1 MPPRH
6 RPRDA
11 TKPVVVAA
19 VALGAFAVGLGDQH
33 VWSYDEARPGLV
45 ARDVLYGHWLV
56 PHLGGALYPDKP
68 PLFAWIVAL
77 LSPRGVSEWSLRLP
91 AAVAAAAT
99 VGVTCAIATRV
110 AGGVAGLVAAA
121 TLAGS
126 PAFVHWA
133 RTGRME
139 SLLVLWLAL
148 TFWSAL
154 AWLDT
159 TARRHAALAGVWM
172 GLGVL
177 TKGPFAL
184 LPVPAVA
191 IVRLA
196 RRADRVT
203 SFGVAIGL
211 GATVGVPA
219 AWLAL
224 CVIVDPTGLVTYG
237 RAAIQ
242 AFTEEIA
249 ARRPRPS
256 SFGII
261 TVAAGFFPWTLL
273 LPGAAVLLVRSGR
286 HARRLLALPL
296 AWIAVV
302 AVLLTVV
309 VSPRESYLLMLYPPL
324 AILVGWAWSTAAGRA
339 RLLLAAPLGIA
350 VVGCA
355 IVGVAAI
362 ATPLSVE
369 THGVG
374 VLLDARFGATLL
386 VLVATAASAT
396 VALARAGR
404 MAHAGTVLGA
414 AVLCAVLLVEIH
426 VYTPAVN
433 QRFPTRAVA
442 AGFARAAPPDAIT
455 VLYVDRQ
462 RAPALMFYLPQR
474 PLKVRSIAD
483 LRARLAGSDGAGSI
497 LTLLPRT
504 QLEGLQS
511 AGCRPARV
519 AHEDQVNG
527 VSYVLAEFRS
537 GSECPPIGSVAVA
550 GPSDLG
556 PMVTGSSGR

>member
-1 MPPRH
+1 MGPWSHGDPVEWPLGSCDAMPPRH

-159 TARRHAALAGVWM
+159 TARRHAALAGV
-172 GLGVL
+172 
-177 TKGPFAL
+177 
-184 LPVPAVA
+184 
-191 IVRLA
+191 
-196 RRADRVT
+196 
-203 SFGVAIGL
+203 SIGL

-242 AFTEEIA
+242 AFSEEIA

>member
-1 MPPRH
+1 MI
-6 RPRDA
+6 
-11 TKPVVVAA
+11 PVVVAA
-19 VALGAFAVGLGDQH
+19 IALGAFAVGLGDQH
-33 VWSYDEARPGLV
+33 VWSYDEARPALV

-68 PLFAWIVAL
+68 PLFAWLVAL

-139 SLLVLWLAL
+139 SLLVLWIAL

-191 IVRLA
+191 IARLA

-203 SFGVAIGL
+203 SRFGVAIGI

-219 AWLAL
+219 GWLAL
-224 CVIVDPTGLVTYG
+224 CVIVDPTGLVNYG
-237 RAAIQ
+237 GAAIQ

-256 SFGII
+256 SFGVI
-261 TVAAGFFPWTLL
+261 TAAAGFFPWTLL
-273 LPGAAVLLVRSGR
+273 VPGAVVLLVRSGR

-296 AWIAVV
+296 AWVAVV
-302 AVLLTVV
+302 GVLLTVV

-339 RLLLAAPLGIA
+339 RWLLAAPLGLA

-355 IVGVAAI
+355 VVGVAAI

-374 VLLDARFGATLL
+374 VRLDARFGATLL
-386 VLVATAASAT
+386 VVVAIAASAT

-404 MAHAGTVLGA
+404 MAHAGVVLGA

-433 QRFPTRAVA
+433 RRFPTRT
-442 AGFARAAPPDAIT
+442 AGGRFARAAPPDATT

-474 PLKVRSIAD
+474 PVKVRSIAD
-483 LRARLAGSDGAGSI
+483 LRARIAGSDGGASI

-537 GSECPPIGSVAVA
+537 GSECPPIGRVAVA

-556 PMVTGSSGR
+556 PMVSASSGR

>member
-302 AVLLTVV
+302 GVLLTVV

>member
-203 SFGVAIGL
+203 WFGVAIGL